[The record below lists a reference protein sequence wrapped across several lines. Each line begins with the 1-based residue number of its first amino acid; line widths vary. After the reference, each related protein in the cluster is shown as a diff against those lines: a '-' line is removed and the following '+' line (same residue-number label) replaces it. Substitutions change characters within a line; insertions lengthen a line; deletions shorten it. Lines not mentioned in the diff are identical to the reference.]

1 MPLPRGWNS
10 SVGLG
15 IVENRR
21 AAWLLAG
28 NFRFPKGAAKHE
40 AEPSV
45 PAHRVLISI
54 GDFPILDQSTAWRRV
69 RRLRLPE
76 GIVTRRLVTWRVR
89 FARRALVLR
98 VRFGSQ
104 PDTRSRKLVNRRL
117 ATIHRT
123 D

>member
-15 IVENRR
+15 IVENRP

-28 NFRFPKGAAKHE
+28 NFRFARGAAKHE
-40 AEPSV
+40 AAPSV
-45 PAHRVLISI
+45 PLHRVLISI
-54 GDFPILDQSTAWRRV
+54 GDFPILDHSTGWRHV
-69 RRLRLPE
+69 RRLRLP
-76 GIVTRRLVTWRVR
+76 GRSGTSRVVSWRAR
-89 FARRALVLR
+89 FARRALLLR
-98 VRFGSQ
+98 VRFGSR
-104 PDTRSRKLVNRRL
+104 PDARSRRLVNRRL